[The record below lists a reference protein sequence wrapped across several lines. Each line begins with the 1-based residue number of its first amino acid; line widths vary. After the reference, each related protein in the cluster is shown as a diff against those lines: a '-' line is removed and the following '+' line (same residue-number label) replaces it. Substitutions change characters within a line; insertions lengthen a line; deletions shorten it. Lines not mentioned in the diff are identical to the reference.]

1 MTFTCIFGAMAPH
14 LWLLSFKRTN
24 HLFLNSP
31 NPPPKFGTYAYGR
44 SAGKW
49 AKIGNAVTFS
59 AFKFPSTQSDKQTQT
74 VMGKRHGL
82 TS

>member
-31 NPPPKFGTYAYGR
+31 NPPPKFKPRVKSDFDAIFPEKIEFDGISR
-44 SAGKW
+44 SILL
-49 AKIGNAVTFS
+49 KIESV
-59 AFKFPSTQSDKQTQT
+59 
-74 VMGKRHGL
+74 GL
-82 TS
+82 PDSI